1 MKKWALSAIVYLLVV
16 VGVYYAYTGLAESP
30 TDSSGHTNTDQ
41 HEE

>member
-30 TDSSGHTNTDQ
+30 ADGTEHPNTVQ

>member
-30 TDSSGHTNTDQ
+30 ADGMEHKNTEQ
-41 HEE
+41 HAE

>member
-16 VGVYYAYTGLAESP
+16 VGVYYAYIGLAESP
-30 TDSSGHTNTDQ
+30 EDGTEHSNIEQ